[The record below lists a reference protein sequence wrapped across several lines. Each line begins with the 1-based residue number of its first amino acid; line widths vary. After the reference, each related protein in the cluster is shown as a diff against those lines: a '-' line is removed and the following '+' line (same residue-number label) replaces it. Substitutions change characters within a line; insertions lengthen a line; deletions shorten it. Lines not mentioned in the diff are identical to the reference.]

1 MEFRKTSLQ
10 TGKCVTDMPLPGDKT
25 QHASHAQSL
34 WVTKACKINDS
45 GKKGEENNQRTFNYM
60 NAV

>member
-1 MEFRKTSLQ
+1 
-10 TGKCVTDMPLPGDKT
+10 MPLPGDKT

-34 WVTKACKINDS
+34 WFTKACKINDS